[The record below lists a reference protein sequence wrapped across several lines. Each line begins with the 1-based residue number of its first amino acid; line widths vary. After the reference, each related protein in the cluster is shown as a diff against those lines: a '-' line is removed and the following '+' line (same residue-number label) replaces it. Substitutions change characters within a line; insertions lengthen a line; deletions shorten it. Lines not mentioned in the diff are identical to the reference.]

1 MISFVWNRIK
11 NKGLSWNIKLRE
23 MATTVDMR
31 RQDTISE
38 TEKGEKQ
45 EQDLSEHKNAFV
57 RWEKVAEWPQ
67 QSFQFLNDGFN
78 CILRQLS
85 FRFLVKLTKR
95 KQQVQKKDI
104 YMDILQPSRYKPS
117 DLEQMAEDTKFTK
130 GKLKTR
136 QAACK
141 RILKNNFE
149 MILLAPHFQT
159 RFAICTEPLN
169 RSVPMELLTRKP
181 LKKFTRRSFHWATLA
196 SMHTLS
202 LPQLTGSE
210 MIYFPSHPLSLLDFG
225 RYTLITRTPLVTFY
239 TVPFKKC
246 T

>member
-1 MISFVWNRIK
+1 
-11 NKGLSWNIKLRE
+11 

-141 RILKNNFE
+141 RQGP
-149 MILLAPHFQT
+149 LAD
-159 RFAICTEPLN
+159 
-169 RSVPMELLTRKP
+169 MD
-181 LKKFTRRSFHWATLA
+181 
-196 SMHTLS
+196 LS
-202 LPQLTGSE
+202 LHDFSFCGWPQVVWE
-210 MIYFPSHPLSLLDFG
+210 LSVATIMKLA
-225 RYTLITRTPLVTFY
+225 
-239 TVPFKKC
+239 
-246 T
+246 

>member
-1 MISFVWNRIK
+1 
-11 NKGLSWNIKLRE
+11 

-57 RWEKVAEWPQ
+57 RWEKVAKWPL

-78 CILRQLS
+78 CILRQIS

-130 GKLKTR
+130 G
-136 QAACK
+136 
-141 RILKNNFE
+141 I
-149 MILLAPHFQT
+149 
-159 RFAICTEPLN
+159 
-169 RSVPMELLTRKP
+169 
-181 LKKFTRRSFHWATLA
+181 
-196 SMHTLS
+196 
-202 LPQLTGSE
+202 
-210 MIYFPSHPLSLLDFG
+210 
-225 RYTLITRTPLVTFY
+225 
-239 TVPFKKC
+239 
-246 T
+246 